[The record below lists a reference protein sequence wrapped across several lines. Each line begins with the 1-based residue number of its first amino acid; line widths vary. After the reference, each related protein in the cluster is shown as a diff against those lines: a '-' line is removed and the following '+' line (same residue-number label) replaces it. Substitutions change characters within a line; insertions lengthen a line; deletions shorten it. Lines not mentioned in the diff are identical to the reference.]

1 MFLSGFAAL
10 GYEMVWTRMLSVG
23 LGHEAASMLA
33 VVAAFFCG
41 TAAGAWTLDDVV
53 GRGSAPGRWYAALEL
68 IIGLWSLLLII
79 LIPLAN
85 NLAPKLM
92 GPQPSALHQWS
103 VAFSMPLLLLLP
115 ATFAMGGTLP
125 AMECFVSRLRQNGWS
140 VGGLYA
146 ANTFGA
152 VAGTLAG
159 ALLMA
164 PQIGFSKSLWVLAAL
179 NFICAAGALMKSAR
193 KGPAPPP
200 VRSDHAQPRFS
211 VRMAATLFLTGLLG
225 IGYEILMVRAISQ
238 VLENTIY
245 TFANLLSVYLLG
257 NAAGAA
263 LYQNYA
269 PRQGFEKL
277 LSFFL
282 QLLSILCLMSII
294 PLWFAQDILS
304 LVQKLAGESI
314 LGALLGEAVLG
325 FVSFFPPTVAMGA
338 TFAHLAQAARGFNG
352 GLGKALSV
360 NTLGATLAPLL
371 FGVILTPW
379 FGSKTALILTATSYL
394 LLMPVQNWRTLA
406 LAPVPLALA
415 VVLLTATHNL
425 HFISAPPGGQ
435 IIAHEEGALATVSVI
450 KDRQGDYHLKVNNK
464 FQMGGTSSYFSD
476 RRQGHIPLLLHPQP
490 RRALFLGLGTGATF
504 AACQDYPDLEAEG
517 VELLPEIIPLLPY
530 FKKSTGDYE
539 KYQRLQIR
547 VADARRFVN
556 SAVSN
561 YDVIV
566 ADLFHPARDGAG
578 SLYTVEHFTAIRSR
592 LNPDGIFC
600 QWLPLYQLDL
610 EMLRVIVRTFL
621 HVFPEGSAFL
631 AHYSLETPILGF
643 VGGGGQRLYTAD
655 WMQQRVTQSE
665 LLQKLDKIR
674 LANGYELFGCFAAG
688 SEDLVTFAGEGPLN
702 TDDRPVVTFRAPLF
716 VYDKAQ
722 PPYGRLL
729 ELLKSFQPQPEEIIK
744 QAGSHGEQEFQ
755 ARLAAYWAARDR
767 FMRAGVG
774 VEKTDEV
781 HEMLQMVREP
791 LLEIVRLSPDFTAAY
806 KPLLAMAY
814 RLSSS
819 DPRAGEELLMTLE
832 KANPANDEARQLRL
846 QLFSREP
853 LAAAAHP

>member
-41 TAAGAWTLDDVV
+41 TAAGAWALDDLFS
-53 GRGSAPGRWYAALEL
+53 RGGAPGRWYAALEL
-68 IIGLWSLLLII
+68 IIGLWSLLLIS

-103 VAFSMPLLLLLP
+103 VAFIMPLLLLLP

-125 AMECFVSRLRQNGWS
+125 AMDCFVSRLRQDGWS

-146 ANTFGA
+146 ANTLGA

-164 PQIGFSKSLWVLAAL
+164 PQIGFSKSLWILAAL
-179 NFICAAGALMKSAR
+179 NFVCAAGALITSAR
-193 KGPAPPP
+193 KGLASPP
-200 VRSDHAQPRFS
+200 VFSDRAQRRFS

-263 LYQNYA
+263 FYQIYA
-269 PRQGFEKL
+269 PRERFDKL
-277 LSFFL
+277 LTFL
-282 QLLSILCLMSII
+282 LGMLSILCLISII
-294 PLWFAQDILS
+294 PLWFAQNILS
-304 LVQKLAGESI
+304 FVQKLTGENI
-314 LGALLGEAVLG
+314 WGALLAEVALA

-338 TFAHLAQAARGFNG
+338 TFAHLAQAACGFHG

-379 FGSKTALILTATSYL
+379 IGSKTALVLTATSYL
-394 LLMPVQNWRTLA
+394 LLIPYRGWRPLA
-406 LAPVPLALA
+406 VASVPLALA
-415 VVLLTATHNL
+415 VVLLSATSNL
-425 HFISAPPGGQ
+425 HFVSVPPDGH
-435 IIAHEEGALATVSVI
+435 IMAHEEGALATVSVI
-450 KDRQGDYHLKVNNK
+450 RDRQGDYHLKVNNK

-490 RRALFLGLGTGATF
+490 RNALFLGLGTGATF

-517 VELLPEIIPLLPY
+517 IELLPEIIPLLPY

-556 SAVSN
+556 SSVSS

-592 LNPDGIFC
+592 LNPHGIFC

-621 HVFPEGSAFL
+621 HVFPEGSAFF
-631 AHYSLETPILGF
+631 AHYSLETPILGL
-643 VGGGGQRLYTAD
+643 VGGRELGGYPPD
-655 WMQQRVTQSE
+655 WMQQRVTQPG
-665 LLQKLDKIR
+665 LLEKLDKIR
-674 LANGYELFGCFAAG
+674 LANGYELFGCFAAA
-688 SEDLVTFAGEGPLN
+688 SKDLVTFAGEGPLN
-702 TDDRPVVTFRAPLF
+702 TDDRPIVTFRAPLF

-729 ELLKSFQPQPEEIIK
+729 ELLKSFQPQPEDIIK
-744 QAGSHGEQEFQ
+744 QTGCHGEREFQ
-755 ARLAAYWAARDR
+755 ERLAAYWTARDR
-767 FMRAGVG
+767 FMRVGVG
-774 VEKTDEV
+774 VAKTDDV
-781 HEMLQMVREP
+781 HELLQTVREP

-806 KPLLAMAY
+806 KPLLAMAC
-814 RLSSS
+814 RLSNR
-819 DPRAGEELLMTLE
+819 DPRAGEDLLLALE
-832 KANPANDEARQLRL
+832 KANPANDEARQLRF
-846 QLFSREP
+846 QLFSRGP
-853 LAAAAHP
+853 LAAAARP